1 MAQKTTEQID
11 RELEIKRLQIA
22 KSYDGKTDSALYA
35 SLGKLMAASAD
46 IGVEKAK
53 SLADFKVK
61 MAKIVGDYQKS
72 RDAGAKGAVARGMV
86 ELNKLMVTAPID
98 YAKAAFLPDKSLLA
112 KINEAAVSPNLQND
126 DDKKRVAWET
136 YLGEVVP
143 EAGNVLG
150 SWDEMVDKYGEPNI
164 SASNDNQRLWESLR
178 RVKDRLAL
186 ERVEANRFQDGV
198 RFINDTG
205 AAYEKF
211 LSETGKPDNEQT
223 AAEFYDYYN
232 MDVKL
237 PSLGDTA
244 FIATLQ
250 KAVNDPKSY
259 TDEASQSIFD
269 ETQTTIRADI
279 ERLMSERSSG
289 DAEDEKEDD
298 FRDKLAAW
306 VGRPETRW
314 WAEQRGFNIGETY
327 PITPELQK
335 EIDDGKYPGAVY
347 TKYGVYIPRKDDMKA
362 LNAAL
367 ADTKRDPSRNL
378 FRAAGVGQGG
388 GAPVEI
394 EIKEPSGP
402 SSARIVES
410 GGYQDE
416 GGKKGILA
424 RLDNGDYVASVDG
437 KVWKPIPRDAGDRL
451 AATTT
456 LTPDEEGI
464 EVPIEAR
471 KNTRTVLGIY
481 RRPTYQDSPGSVRY
495 VDTETGKEVYL
506 PPEQVAAV
514 RYPGKQP
521 TEARRP
527 VVAEAVRTAAARRA
541 MTKSGFSPEDVK
553 PTPAVV
559 LTEKEEPRAA
569 VSPPAPS
576 PAPAVSPGMQAYRDV
591 VGGAMLQVA
600 AENKANPAPVTK
612 PPAPVAKSPAPPAE
626 KQEPTVGTTVSPVVT
641 PTAGTDPRKRLYKT
655 VYAQRPE

>member
-11 RELEIKRLQIA
+11 RELELKRLQIA

-35 SLGKLMAASAD
+35 SLGKMMTTAAD
-46 IGVEKAK
+46 IGAERAK
-53 SLADFKVK
+53 TTADFKSK

-98 YAKAAFLPDKSLLA
+98 YAKAAFLPDKALLA
-112 KINEAAVSPNLQND
+112 KVNEAAVSPNLQND

-150 SWDEMVDKYGEPNI
+150 SWDAMVDKYGEPDI
-164 SASNDNQRLWESLR
+164 SASNDNPRLWESLR

-244 FIATLQ
+244 FVATLQ

-259 TDEASQSIFD
+259 QDEAFQDIYTDPLAGLNENIDWTKGQLARED
-269 ETQTTIRADI
+269 EA
-279 ERLMSERSSG
+279 
-289 DAEDEKEDD
+289 EKEDD
-298 FRDKLAAW
+298 TFRDKLAAW

-327 PITPELQK
+327 PLTPELQK
-335 EIDDGKYPGAVY
+335 EIDEGKYPGAVY

-437 KVWKPIPRDAGDRL
+437 KTWKPLPRDAGDRL

-471 KNTRTVLGIY
+471 QNTRTVLGIY

-559 LTEKEEPRAA
+559 
-569 VSPPAPS
+569 
-576 PAPAVSPGMQAYRDV
+576 
-591 VGGAMLQVA
+591 
-600 AENKANPAPVTK
+600 
-612 PPAPVAKSPAPPAE
+612 PPAE
-626 KQEPTVGTTVSPVVT
+626 KPRTVEAPGGAQAFREVQMGIEAEKRAEQDAWKQTQKEMSEPNPPTTPAAAPPAATVGTTVSPVVT

>member
-11 RELEIKRLQIA
+11 RELELKRLQIA
-22 KSYDGKTDSALYA
+22 KSYDGKTDATLNAAIGRLMVQSAEV
-35 SLGKLMAASAD
+35 
-46 IGVEKAK
+46 GVEKAK
-53 SLADFKVK
+53 SLADFKTK
-61 MAKIVGDYQKS
+61 MAKVVGDYQKS
-72 RDAGAKGAVARGMV
+72 RDAGAKAGKMRALVDM
-86 ELNKLMVTAPID
+86 NKLMVTSPID
-98 YAKAAFLPDKSLLA
+98 YAKAAFLPDKALMS
-112 KINEAAVSPNLQND
+112 KVNEAAQSPNLQNER
-126 DDKKRVAWET
+126 DKKRVAWET

-150 SWDEMVDKYGEPNI
+150 SWEEMQKYGDPAEVI
-164 SASNDNQRLWESLR
+164 SANNDNPRVWENLR
-178 RVKDRLAL
+178 RVEKKLKL
-186 ERVEANRFQDGV
+186 ERVEASRFQDGL

-211 LSETGKPDNEQT
+211 LSDTGKPDNDQT

-237 PSLGDTA
+237 PGIEDTA
-244 FIATLQ
+244 FISALQ
-250 KAVNDPKSY
+250 KKVNDPQAY
-259 TDEASQSIFD
+259 TDEASQTVFD
-269 ETQTTIRADI
+269 DTQTTIRADI
-279 ERLMSERSSG
+279 ERLMAERSAG
-289 DAEDEKEDD
+289 EGEAEKEDT

-306 VGRPETRW
+306 VGRPETKW
-314 WAEQRGFNIGETY
+314 WAEQRGFNIGETH
-327 PITPELQK
+327 PLTPELQK
-335 EIDDGKYPGAVY
+335 EIDAGVYPGAVY

-394 EIKEPSGP
+394 EVKEPSGP

-416 GGKKGILA
+416 GGEKGILA
-424 RLDNGDYVASVDG
+424 RLDNGEYVASKDG
-437 KVWKPIPRDAGDRL
+437 ETWKPIPREAGDRL

-464 EVPIEAR
+464 EVPIES
-471 KNTRTVLGIY
+471 KQNTRTVLGIY

-553 PTPAVV
+553 PTP
-559 LTEKEEPRAA
+559 P
-569 VSPPAPS
+569 VSPPAEKPRTVE
-576 PAPAVSPGMQAYRDV
+576 AP
-591 VGGAMLQVA
+591 GGAQAFREVQMGID
-600 AENKANPAPVTK
+600 
-612 PPAPVAKSPAPPAE
+612 AE
-626 KQEPTVGTTVSPVVT
+626 KKAEQDAWKQTQQEMDAPNPPTTPANGTQVGPTVT
-641 PTAGTDPRKRLYKT
+641 PTVGTDPRKKLYKT
-655 VYAQRPE
+655 ATNTQPAV